1 MNSAYISRK
10 ELFLDLYFIFI
21 INLLPTLQTTGLL
34 PSIVIKIGI
43 NTIGIALT
51 FPLYLYSYHKAFR
64 RIKWKIFYWLTTITL
79 LYITYTFIRSM
90 LDQGFIETF
99 TNFRYAFCNII
110 IFYFACHYV
119 YSISRYRLFNI
130 IKWLFVLTI
139 IEGVLYIGHTI
150 GILHIYSGL
159 SATIEGSSFVRSY
172 MGFPPLTIPIYG
184 LALTIYIV
192 SKNKKYLACAA
203 FLALTVFLSY
213 TRSSLAIMLLLTV
226 LVPLLLNIKRVIGF
240 GRIFNSICIATII
253 IIGVFLVFPSSMQYW
268 ITKFNNTINSELKE
282 DQGTYAFR
290 EGLIEYAL
298 YQNRH
303 GTELIG
309 LGYVRDSAKG
319 EYSLVQGGD
328 TYVAPVL
335 YCEGY
340 IGLLLRISIIAM
352 ILLSNIK
359 QTPNLKGRM
368 EICANILIISLIL
381 IEIPNYIQ
389 TSLFSKFSGVPLFLI
404 IVERFYSLQNTKIEN
419 SRVKKLRQKNITK

>member
-1 MNSAYISRK
+1 MNSTYISKK

-34 PSIVIKIGI
+34 PSIAIKIGI
-43 NTIGIALT
+43 NTIGIALI
-51 FPLYLYSYHKAFR
+51 FPLFLYSYHKAIR
-64 RIKWKIFYWLTTITL
+64 RIKRKSFYWLTTITL

-90 LDQGFIETF
+90 LDQGFLTTF
-99 TNFRYAFCNII
+99 TNFRYSFCNIF

-119 YSISRYRLFNI
+119 YSVSRYRLFNI
-130 IKWLFVLTI
+130 IKWLFTFTI

-150 GILHIYSGL
+150 GLLHIYSGL
-159 SATIEGSSFVRSY
+159 TLAIEASSFVRSY
-172 MGFPPLTIPIYG
+172 MGFPPLAISIYG
-184 LALTIYIV
+184 VALTIYIV

-226 LVPLLLNIKRVIGF
+226 LIPLLLNIKRVIGF

-253 IIGVFLVFPSSMQYW
+253 IIGVSLVFPSSMQYW
-268 ITKFNNTINSELKE
+268 ITKLNNTVNSELKE

-290 EGLIEYAL
+290 ERLIEEAL

-303 GTELIG
+303 GTELTG

-319 EYSLVQGGD
+319 EYSLVQGTD

-340 IGLLLRISIIAM
+340 IGLLLRISIITM

-359 QTPNLKGRM
+359 QATSLKERM

-389 TSLFSKFSGVPLFLI
+389 TTLFSRFSGAPLFLI
-404 IVERFYSLQNTKIEN
+404 ILERFYSFRYPQQQIVSN
-419 SRVKKLRQKNITK
+419 KKQ

>member
-1 MNSAYISRK
+1 MNSIHISKK

-34 PSIVIKIGI
+34 PSIAIKIGI
-43 NTIGIALT
+43 NSIGIALA
-51 FPLYLYSYHKAFR
+51 FPLFLYSFNKAIR
-64 RIKWKIFYWLTTITL
+64 RLKKKTFYWFTVIAL
-79 LYITYTFIRSM
+79 LYIIYTFVRSM
-90 LDQGFIETF
+90 LNQGFMATF
-99 TNFRYAFCNII
+99 TNFRYSFCNIF

-139 IEGVLYIGHTI
+139 IESVLYIGHTV
-150 GILHIYSGL
+150 GILHFYSGL
-159 SATIEGSSFVRSY
+159 TAAIEGSSFVRSY
-172 MGFPPLTIPIYG
+172 MGFPPLAIPIYG
-184 LALTIYIV
+184 VALTIYIV
-192 SKNKKYLACAA
+192 SKNKNYLVCAV

-226 LVPLLLNIKRVIGF
+226 LIPLLLNIKRIIGF
-240 GRIFNSICIATII
+240 GRIFNSVCIATII

-268 ITKFNNTINSELKE
+268 MTKFNNTVNSELKE

-290 EGLIEYAL
+290 ERLIEDAL

-340 IGLLLRISIIAM
+340 IGLLLRISIIA
-352 ILLSNIK
+352 IIFLSNIK

-368 EICANILIISLIL
+368 EICANILTVSLIL

-389 TSLFSKFSGVPLFLI
+389 TTLFSKFSGIPLFLI
-404 IVERFYSLQNTKIEN
+404 IVERFYSFQNIKNREL
-419 SRVKKLRQKNITK
+419 KKLKRI

>member
-1 MNSAYISRK
+1 MNSTYITKK
-10 ELFLDLYFIFI
+10 ERLLDLYFIFI
-21 INLLPTLQTTGLL
+21 INLLPILQTTGLL
-34 PSIVIKIGI
+34 PPIAIKIGI
-43 NTIGIALT
+43 NAIGIVLA
-51 FPLYLYSYHKAFR
+51 FPLFLHSFSKTNEQL
-64 RIKWKIFYWLTTITL
+64 KKKSFYWFTVITL
-79 LYITYTFIRSM
+79 LYIVYTFSRSM
-90 LDQGFIETF
+90 LSQGFMATF
-99 TNFRYAFCNII
+99 TNFRYSFCNII

-130 IKWLFVLTI
+130 LKWLFILTI
-139 IEGVLYIGHTI
+139 IESILYIGHTM
-150 GILHIYSGL
+150 GILHFYSGHML
-159 SATIEGSSFVRSY
+159 NIENSNLIRSY
-172 MGFPPLTIPIYG
+172 MGFPPLAIPVYG
-184 LALTIYIV
+184 IALIIYIV
-192 SKNKKYLACAA
+192 TKNKKYLAYTV

-226 LVPLLLNIKRVIGF
+226 LIPLLLNMKRVIGL
-240 GRIFNSICIATII
+240 GRIFKSVCIATII

-290 EGLIEYAL
+290 ERLIEDAL

-340 IGLLLRISIIAM
+340 IGLLLRISIIA
-352 ILLSNIK
+352 IIFLSNLK
-359 QTPNLKGRM
+359 QTPSLKKRM

-389 TSLFSKFSGVPLFLI
+389 TSLFSKFSGIPLFLI
-404 IVERFYSLQNTKIEN
+404 IVERFYSFRYPKRQIKTN
-419 SRVKKLRQKNITK
+419 KKAIYL

>member
-1 MNSAYISRK
+1 MNSTHITKK

-43 NTIGIALT
+43 NAIGIALA
-51 FPLYLYSYHKAFR
+51 FPLFLYSFNKAVR
-64 RIKWKIFYWLTTITL
+64 RIKRKPFYWLTVITL
-79 LYITYTFIRSM
+79 LYITYTFVRSM
-90 LDQGFIETF
+90 LSQGFIATF
-99 TNFRYAFCNII
+99 INFRYSFCNII

-119 YSISRYRLFNI
+119 YSVSRYRLFNI
-130 IKWLFVLTI
+130 IKWLFTFTI

-150 GILHIYSGL
+150 GLLHIYSGL
-159 SATIEGSSFVRSY
+159 TLAIEASSFVRSY
-172 MGFPPLTIPIYG
+172 MGFPPLAISIYG
-184 LALTIYIV
+184 VALTIYIV
-192 SKNKKYLACAA
+192 NKNKKYLVCAA
-203 FLALTVFLSY
+203 FLALTIFLSY
-213 TRSSLAIMLLLTV
+213 TRSSLAIMLLLTI
-226 LVPLLLNIKRVIGF
+226 LIPLLLNIRRVIGF
-240 GRIFNSICIATII
+240 GRIFNSVCIAIII
-253 IIGVFLVFPSSMQYW
+253 IIGISLIFPSSIQYW
-268 ITKFNNTINSELKE
+268 TTKFNNTVNSELKE
-282 DQGTYAFR
+282 NQGTYAFR
-290 EGLIEYAL
+290 ERLIEEAL

-328 TYVAPVL
+328 TYIAPVL

-340 IGLLLRISIIAM
+340 IGLLLRVSIIVM
-352 ILLSNIK
+352 ILLFNIK

-389 TSLFSKFSGVPLFLI
+389 TSLFSKFSGIPLFLI
-404 IVERFYSLQNTKIEN
+404 IIERLYSLQNI
-419 SRVKKLRQKNITK
+419 KNKALKNLKRI

>member
-1 MNSAYISRK
+1 MNSTYITKK

-43 NTIGIALT
+43 NAIGIALA
-51 FPLYLYSYHKAFR
+51 FPLFLYSFNKAVR
-64 RIKWKIFYWLTTITL
+64 RIKREPFYWLTVITL
-79 LYITYTFIRSM
+79 LYIIYTFIRSM
-90 LDQGFIETF
+90 LSQGFMATF
-99 TNFRYAFCNII
+99 INFRYSFCNILV
-110 IFYFACHYV
+110 FYFACHYV
-119 YSISRYRLFNI
+119 YSISQYRVFNI
-130 IKWLFVLTI
+130 IKWLFILTA
-139 IEGVLYIGHTI
+139 IEGFLYIGHTM
-150 GILHIYSGL
+150 GILHLYSGL
-159 SATIEGSSFVRSY
+159 TAIIEGSNFVRSY
-172 MGFPPLTIPIYG
+172 MGFPPLAIPIYG
-184 LALTIYIV
+184 VALTIYIV
-192 SKNKKYLACAA
+192 SKNKKYLAYTA
-203 FLALTVFLSY
+203 FFALTIFLSY
-213 TRSSLAIMLLLTV
+213 TRSSLAIMLLLTI
-226 LVPLLLNIKRVIGF
+226 LIPLLLNIKRVIGF
-240 GRIFNSICIATII
+240 GRIFNSVCIAIII
-253 IIGVFLVFPSSMQYW
+253 IIGVSLIFPSSMQYW
-268 ITKFNNTINSELKE
+268 TTKFSNTVNSELKE
-282 DQGTYAFR
+282 NQGTYAFR
-290 EGLIEYAL
+290 ERLIEEAL

-328 TYVAPVL
+328 THIAPVL

-389 TSLFSKFSGVPLFLI
+389 TTLFSKFSGIPLFLI
-404 IVERFYSLQNTKIEN
+404 ILERFYSFRYPKRQIRPN
-419 SRVKKLRQKNITK
+419 KKAINL